1 MLSYQ
6 WDNQKIVTEVYR
18 RLSEKKIPLWM
29 DIQGGMK
36 GHLSESMAA
45 GVENA
50 VAICCFLTP
59 KYQDSVACKDELTY
73 AKEQGVCIIPIR
85 LIANWKPTGWL
96 GFTITGHK
104 WIDFRD
110 IDTNM
115 DLRIQQL
122 INEIRMLVGNKLD
135 CFKDMEPLDFV
146 HDEDEKE
153 EEHNEEH
160 SFTISDNDDMITLKV
175 DVSLFFIIH
184 IIVDEQDFDPTSYYR
199 LTTQWQGNNKSLDVV
214 NDGKNN
220 NQLILATTGNYS
232 GQYWKITPTDN
243 GFYRLTTQWQGD
255 KKSLDVVNDGK
266 NNNRLILAKTGNYSG
281 QSWRITATGNG
292 FYRLTTQWQGDD
304 KSLSIVKDGKNNNQ
318 LILAKTS
325 DCQEQ
330 YWKITKV

>member
-1 MLSYQ
+1 MSSKKHIMLSYQ
-6 WDNQKIVTEVYR
+6 WDNQKLVAEVYR
-18 RLSEKKIPLWM
+18 RLNEKKIPLWM

-122 INEIRMLVGNKLD
+122 INEIRLLVGNKLD
-135 CFKDMEPLDFV
+135 CFKDMEPLDFM
-146 HDEDEKE
+146 HDKDEKE
-153 EEHNEEH
+153 DNEEH
-160 SFTISDNDDMITLKV
+160 SSTIIE
-175 DVSLFFIIH
+175 
-184 IIVDEQDFDPTSYYR
+184 EQEFDSTSYYR

-255 KKSLDVVNDGK
+255 KKSLDIVNDGK
-266 NNNRLILAKTGNYSG
+266 NNNQLILATTGNYSG
-281 QSWRITATGNG
+281 QSWKITPTGNG

-304 KSLSIVKDGKNNNQ
+304 KSFSVVKDGKNNNQ

>member
-50 VAICCFLTP
+50 VTICCFLTP

-135 CFKDMEPLDFV
+135 CFKDMEPLDFM

-160 SFTISDNDDMITLKV
+160 SFTIIDK
-175 DVSLFFIIH
+175 
-184 IIVDEQDFDPTSYYR
+184 QDFDPTSYYR

-281 QSWRITATGNG
+281 QSWRITETGNG